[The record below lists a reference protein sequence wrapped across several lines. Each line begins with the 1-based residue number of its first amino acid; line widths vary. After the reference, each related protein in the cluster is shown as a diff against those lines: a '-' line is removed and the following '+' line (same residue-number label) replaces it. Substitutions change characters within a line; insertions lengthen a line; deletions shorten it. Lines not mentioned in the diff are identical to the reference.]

1 MKKMFKL
8 FTGDFRNSLRGIFR
22 LNRAR
27 LGPGLCSVAAFIVT
41 AIVVIAN
48 MNPGAGG
55 AGDLQ
60 DFETGKVSDRDVIAD
75 RPVSYIDTEATRLRT
90 ETQEH
95 LVPAVFR
102 FSVSAGADVRNS
114 WRAFCDLAD
123 KSLMEGAS
131 ADAAYLAVQ
140 AKYPAYFSAD
150 ALNLFLGAPDRDKF
164 RDYGLEILDHVLEK
178 GVFAINS
185 AELHNYNPDVAE
197 VLSSSASRSER
208 ERVPYGRLITKDKA
222 GEFVMRYITG
232 ENFPDSFSVIA
243 ADMLKPFISENVFFS
258 PGDTKQRIT
267 EIREQLEPVVKYIDK
282 GKRVIRKG
290 FIITD
295 EDMRELRALNA
306 SLPGRDPRNVAG
318 LVILLIFTYS
328 LFIFLKRPV
337 IIGRELENSESYLL
351 SALAC
356 LYLSWAVLARNLFP
370 EIENFPTSIIMPTA
384 LVIMLPAILIGP
396 RLAFALAM
404 ALPLGAYLS
413 GAFDSFAYFFALV
426 SGLVAST
433 VLNDAE
439 KRMDL
444 IKAGGIIAVFN
455 CVAVLV
461 ILLMR
466 HASPVSYPAL
476 LFWSAFNGIIS
487 GMLVLGFLPP
497 LEHALNA
504 ATAFRLMELSDLNA
518 PILKKLFTAAPGTYS
533 HSIMVANLA
542 EQACQDIGANAL
554 LARVGAYY
562 HDLGKMENPGYFVE
576 NQTDHNKHDDINPR
590 LSATVIRSH
599 VKLGVEKARSLGLP
613 HAVISIIAE
622 HHGNSLIAW
631 FYNKAL
637 QQEGSDVQQRNQVNM
652 DDFAYPGVPPRSRE
666 SAVVMLADVT
676 EAAVRTLS
684 KPTAAKME
692 KFIQELFDAKV
703 KHGQL
708 SQSDLTFRDLETIK
722 NAFVRVL
729 AGYYHS
735 RIEYPKIKEDGA
747 EDEASGEESAEKKTA
762 GEGADRENTAER
774 GTLPPQKGA
783 AKAIVPAA
791 KRSPA

>member
-1 MKKMFKL
+1 MKKISNPFIRDLRDSLHRL
-8 FTGDFRNSLRGIFR
+8 FVPDRS
-22 LNRAR
+22 R
-27 LGPGLCSVAAFIVT
+27 LGPTLCGAAAFIVT
-41 AIVVIAN
+41 TIVVVTN
-48 MNPGAGG
+48 MNSGADGAGK
-55 AGDLQ
+55 LR
-60 DFETGKVSDRDVIAD
+60 DFEAGKVADRDVAAGQS
-75 RPVSYIDTEATRLRT
+75 VSYIDTEATRLRM
-90 ETQEH
+90 EAQDR

-102 FSVSAGADVRNS
+102 FSVSAGTDIRNS
-114 WRAFCDLAD
+114 WNAFCDFAD
-123 KSLMEGAS
+123 KSLEESSSAGAAS
-131 ADAAYLAVQ
+131 LAVQ
-140 AKYPAYFSAD
+140 AGYPGYFPVD
-150 ALNLFLGAPDRDKF
+150 TLGLFLESPGRDKF
-164 RDYGLEILDHVLEK
+164 RDYGTEILDRLLEK
-178 GVFAINS
+178 GVFSLNG
-185 AELHNYNPDVAE
+185 AELQNYNPDVAE
-197 VLSSSASRSER
+197 VLSSSASRSEK
-208 ERVPYGRLITKDKA
+208 ERVPYSGMVTKDKA
-222 GEFVMRYITG
+222 GEAVGRYVAG
-232 ENFPDSFSVIA
+232 ENFPEAFSASAVDI
-243 ADMLKPFISENVFFS
+243 LRPFVAENVFFS
-258 PGDTKQRIT
+258 PNDTKQRVT
-267 EIREQLEPVVKYIDK
+267 EVRVRLEPVVRYIDK

-295 EDMRELRALNA
+295 EDMRELRALA
-306 SLPGRDPRNVAG
+306 TALPGRDLRSAAG
-318 LVILLIFTYS
+318 LVILQIFIFS
-328 LFIFLKRPV
+328 LFFFLKKPLLF
-337 IIGRELENSESYLL
+337 GRELDSSESYLL
-351 SALAC
+351 SILAC
-356 LYLSWAVLARNLFP
+356 LYLSGAVLAKNMFP
-370 EIENFPTSIIMPTA
+370 AAENFPASIVLPTA
-384 LVIMLPAILIGP
+384 LVIMLPAIFIGP
-396 RLAFALAM
+396 RFALVLAM

-413 GAFDSFAYFFALV
+413 GAFDFFSYLFALV
-426 SGLVAST
+426 SGIAASI

-444 IKAGGIIAVFN
+444 IKAGGVIALFN
-455 CVAVLV
+455 CVAAVV

-466 HASPVSYPAL
+466 HASFASYPAL
-476 LFWSAFNGIIS
+476 LFWSAFNGIVS

-504 ATAFRLMELSDLNA
+504 ATTFRLMELSDLNA

-562 HDLGKMENPGYFVE
+562 HDLGKMENPDYFVE

-613 HAVISIIAE
+613 RAVIEIIAE
-622 HHGNSLIAW
+622 HHGNSLITW

-637 QQEGSDVQQRNQVNM
+637 QQEGSDLQQKNQVNM
-652 DDFAYPGVPPRSRE
+652 DDFTYPGVPPHSRE

-722 NAFVRVL
+722 MAFVRVL

-735 RIEYPKIKEDGA
+735 RIEYPKLKEDGG
-747 EDEASGEESAEKKTA
+747 EDEASREEAAEKKAA
-762 GEGADRENTAER
+762 GEGADRENAVEKRTSLKAALKTA
-774 GTLPPQKGA
+774 
-783 AKAIVPAA
+783 VPAVKGSLA
-791 KRSPA
+791 